1 MKRHLM
7 PRFVFVL
14 LLNMA
19 ERAQKLRS
27 RQGNT
32 AELNML
38 KINGQQQEES
48 IFIRY
53 DEFWSFCNFTLKQ

>member
-1 MKRHLM
+1 M